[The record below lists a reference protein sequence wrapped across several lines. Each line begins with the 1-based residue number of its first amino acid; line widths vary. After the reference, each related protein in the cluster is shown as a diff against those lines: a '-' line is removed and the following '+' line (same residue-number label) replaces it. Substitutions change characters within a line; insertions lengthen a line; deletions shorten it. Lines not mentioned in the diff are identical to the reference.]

1 MAMTVK
7 EKQLRQLVVD
17 TAETWVGTKQGDANH
32 KKIIETYNSIKPL
45 PEGTKMLLSWPWCA
59 ASVSA
64 WAQMLGLTEYIL
76 PECSC
81 NRMIKLYKSKNQW
94 VEDDTYVP
102 DMGDI
107 LFYAWK
113 DKGVGDCE
121 LEADHVG
128 IVKEVKNNI
137 IYVIEGNYS
146 KQVKI
151 RQIKVNGKYIR
162 GFATPDYKTASKNY
176 NFKKKVTIKP
186 IKTTTTTNKTD
197 TTITTGKV
205 LTIASTVPYLKSG
218 DKSEAVRVMQNV
230 LIFLGFSCG
239 TSGADGSFGPA
250 TVKAVKAYQKAVGI
264 TQDGICGRE
273 SWKNMLLGK
282 KSK

>member
-1 MAMTVK
+1 MAMTAK

-17 TAETWVGTKQGDANH
+17 AAETWVGTKQGDTNH
-32 KKIIETYNSIKPL
+32 KKIIEIYNSIKPL

-64 WAQMLGLTEYIL
+64 WAQMLGLTEYIF

-81 NRMIKLYKSKNQW
+81 NRMIKLYKAKNQW
-94 VEDDTYVP
+94 IENDAYVP

-186 IKTTTTTNKTD
+186 TKTITTTNKTD

-218 DKSEAVRVMQNV
+218 DKNEAVKVMQTV
-230 LIFLGFSCG
+230 LIYLGFSCG
-239 TSGADGSFGPA
+239 ISGADGSFGPA

-264 TQDGICGRE
+264 TQDGICGRD
-273 SWKNMLLGK
+273 SWKNMLLGN

>member
-1 MAMTVK
+1 MREIIVN
-7 EKQLRQLVVD
+7 
-17 TAETWVGTKQGDANH
+17 TAEMWVGTKQGDANH
-32 KKIIETYNSIKPL
+32 KKIVARYNNINPL
-45 PEGTKMLLSWPWCA
+45 PNDYALKLSDPWCA
-59 ASVSA
+59 RFVSFISSI
-64 WAQMLGLTEYIL
+64 LNLTDYIL

-81 NRMIKLYKSKNQW
+81 NRMIKLYKAKKEW
-94 VEDDTYVP
+94 VEDDDYVP
-102 DMGDI
+102 EMGDI

-113 DKGVGDCE
+113 DNGVGDCE

-146 KQVKI
+146 KQVKV

-186 IKTTTTTNKTD
+186 AKTTTTTNKTD

-218 DKSEAVRVMQNV
+218 DKNEAVKVMQTI
-230 LIFLGFSCG
+230 LIYLGFSCG

-264 TQDGICGRE
+264 AQDGICGRD
-273 SWKNMLLGK
+273 SWKNMLLGN

>member
-1 MAMTVK
+1 MAMTAK

-17 TAETWVGTKQGDANH
+17 TAEAWVGTKQGDANH
-32 KKIIETYNSIKPL
+32 KKIIAGYNEIKPL
-45 PEGTKMLLSWPWCA
+45 PQNYKVKLSDSWCA
-59 ASVSA
+59 ATISF
-64 WAQMLGLTEYIL
+64 WRYILGLTDYIL

-81 NRMIKLYKSKNQW
+81 SRMIELYKKKGLW
-94 VEDDTYVP
+94 VEDDAHVP
-102 DMGDI
+102 DTGDI
-107 LFYAWK
+107 LMYAWK
-113 DKGVGDCE
+113 DNGVGDCKI
-121 LEADHVG
+121 DPNHVG

-146 KQVKI
+146 KQVKV

-186 IKTTTTTNKTD
+186 TKTTTTTSKTD

-218 DKSEAVRVMQNV
+218 DKNEAVKVMQTV
-230 LIFLGFSCG
+230 LVYLGFSCG

-264 TQDGICGRE
+264 TQDGICGKDC
-273 SWKNMLLGK
+273 WKNMLLGNK
-282 KSK
+282 

>member
-1 MAMTVK
+1 MAMTAK

-17 TAETWVGTKQGDANH
+17 TAEAWVGTKQGDANH
-32 KKIIETYNSIKPL
+32 HKIIDTYNTINPL
-45 PEGTKMLLSWPWCA
+45 PSGVCMNYSLAWCA
-59 ASVSA
+59 ATVGCVSM
-64 WAQMLGLTEYIL
+64 QVGLIDYL
-76 PECSC
+76 FPECSC
-81 NRMIKLYKSKNQW
+81 NRMIKLYKTKNQW
-94 VEDDTYVP
+94 IENDAYVP

-113 DKGVGDCE
+113 DNGVGDCE

-186 IKTTTTTNKTD
+186 DKTTTTTNKTD

-218 DKSEAVRVMQNV
+218 DKNEAVKVMQTV
-230 LIFLGFSCG
+230 LIYLGFSCG

-264 TQDGICGRE
+264 AQDGICGRD
-273 SWKNMLLGK
+273 SWKNMLLGN

>member
-1 MAMTVK
+1 
-7 EKQLRQLVVD
+7 
-17 TAETWVGTKQGDANH
+17 
-32 KKIIETYNSIKPL
+32 
-45 PEGTKMLLSWPWCA
+45 
-59 ASVSA
+59 
-64 WAQMLGLTEYIL
+64 MLGLTEYIL

-81 NRMIKLYKSKNQW
+81 NRMIKLYKAKNQW

-186 IKTTTTTNKTD
+186 TKTTTTTSKID

-218 DKSEAVRVMQNV
+218 DKNEAVRVMQNV

-239 TSGADGSFGPA
+239 SSGADGSFGLA

-264 TQDGICGRE
+264 TQDGICGRDC
-273 SWKNMLLGK
+273 WKNMLLGNK
-282 KSK
+282 

>member
-17 TAETWVGTKQGDANH
+17 TAEAWVGTKQGDANH
-32 KKIIETYNSIKPL
+32 KKLIETYNSIIPL
-45 PEGTKMLLSWPWCA
+45 PENTKMLLSWAWCA
-59 ASVSA
+59 ASISA
-64 WAQMLGLTEYIL
+64 WSQMVDLTDYIL

-81 NRMIKLYKSKNQW
+81 NRMIKLYKAKNQW
-94 VEDDTYVP
+94 VEDDDYVP
-102 DMGDI
+102 EVGDI

-113 DKGVGDCE
+113 DNGVGDCE

-186 IKTTTTTNKTD
+186 TKTTTTTNKTD

-218 DKSEAVRVMQNV
+218 DKNEAVKVMQTV
-230 LIFLGFSCG
+230 LIYLGFSCG

-264 TQDGICGRE
+264 VQDGICGRD
-273 SWKNMLLGK
+273 SWKNMLLGNK
-282 KSK
+282 NK

>member
-17 TAETWVGTKQGDANH
+17 TAETWVGTKQGNTNH
-32 KKIIETYNSIKPL
+32 KKIIEIYNSIKPL

-64 WAQMLGLTEYIL
+64 WAQMLGLTEYIF

-81 NRMIKLYKSKNQW
+81 NRMIKLYKAKNQW
-94 VEDDTYVP
+94 VEDDDYVP

-113 DKGVGDCE
+113 DNGVGDCE

-151 RQIKVNGKYIR
+151 RQINVNGKYIR

-186 IKTTTTTNKTD
+186 TKTTTTTNKTD

-218 DKSEAVRVMQNV
+218 DKNEAVKVMQTV
-230 LIFLGFSCG
+230 LIYLGFSCG

-264 TQDGICGRE
+264 TQDGICGRD

>member
-1 MAMTVK
+1 MVMTAK

-17 TAETWVGTKQGDANH
+17 TAEAWVGTKQSDTNH
-32 KKIIETYNSIKPL
+32 HKIIDTYNSIIPL
-45 PEGTKMLLSWPWCA
+45 PSGVKMTYSLAWCA
-59 ASVSA
+59 ATISCVS
-64 WAQMLGLTEYIL
+64 QQLGLIDYII

-81 NRMIKLYKSKNQW
+81 NRMIKLYKAKNQW
-94 VEDDTYVP
+94 IENDAYVP

-113 DKGVGDCE
+113 DRGVGDCE

-186 IKTTTTTNKTD
+186 TKTTTTTSKTD
-197 TTITTGKV
+197 TTITTEKI

-218 DKSEAVRVMQNV
+218 DKNEAVKVMQTV
-230 LIFLGFSCG
+230 LIYLGFSCG

-264 TQDGICGRE
+264 IQDGICGKDC
-273 SWKNMLLGK
+273 WKNMLLGNK
-282 KSK
+282 